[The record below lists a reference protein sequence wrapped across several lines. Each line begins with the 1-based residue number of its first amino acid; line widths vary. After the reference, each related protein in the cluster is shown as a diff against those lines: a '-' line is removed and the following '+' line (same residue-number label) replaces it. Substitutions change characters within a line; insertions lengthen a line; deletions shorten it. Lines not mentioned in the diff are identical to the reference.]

1 MIRIALPS
9 KGRLAEPTLRI
20 LEQAGL
26 PVHRRG
32 PRSLQACLGD
42 RFQAL
47 FLRAGD
53 VPRFVAEGA
62 VELGITGR
70 DRVAESG
77 CPVEEL
83 LDLDFGHCRLV
94 VAARAGRSPDDL
106 AQLPPGTRVATA
118 FPRLTERFFRAAGAR
133 VTVIP
138 VSGATEI
145 APYLGMAE
153 LIVDLV
159 ASGSTLRVHGLCEVA
174 TLMESTAVLVAR
186 PGARCGSELS
196 GEIDL
201 LVESLASVLQ
211 AKGMR
216 YLMANVPRERL
227 AEVRRLLPGLAGP
240 TIVDLDGERGWLA
253 AHAVVAQERTYEI
266 VARLKALGACGILV
280 TSIERLAP

>member
-118 FPRLTERFFRAAGAR
+118 FPRLTERFFRGCFPVCHGGA
-133 VTVIP
+133 V
-138 VSGATEI
+138 
-145 APYLGMAE
+145 
-153 LIVDLV
+153 V
-159 ASGSTLRVHGLCEVA
+159 AVPGRRSERRGSTRRVHGLCEVA

>member
-138 VSGATEI
+138 
-145 APYLGMAE
+145 
-153 LIVDLV
+153 
-159 ASGSTLRVHGLCEVA
+159 GSTRRVHGLCEVA